1 MAMQDR
7 LNALPGLLHGV
18 SCAITQ
24 WQFAVQQSGRHQG
37 PGFHHM
43 EIGRGGIHGLG
54 LAVLLRKSNP
64 P

>member
-7 LNALPGLLHGV
+7 LNALASLLHGGGG
-18 SCAITQ
+18 AIAQ
-24 WQFAVQQSGRHQG
+24 GQFAAQQGGRHQG

-54 LAVLLRKSNP
+54 LAVLLLKIKP